1 MGKNVLVIST
11 SLRDRSNSEM
21 LADAF
26 LAGTKAAGNR
36 VEKVTLREKA
46 LSFCKGCLTCQETQ
60 KCVIQDDTAQ
70 IVEKMRFPK
79 KLRKHLKDILPLH
92 VLVWTTVNRV
102 FTSPATVM

>member
-36 VEKVTLREKA
+36 VDKRLPCGKRLCLFAKA
-46 LSFCKGCLTCQETQ
+46 
-60 KCVIQDDTAQ
+60 V
-70 IVEKMRFPK
+70 
-79 KLRKHLKDILPLH
+79 
-92 VLVWTTVNRV
+92 
-102 FTSPATVM
+102 